1 MVGIKLLLNKK
12 MSIKNKIP
20 SFDKPNYVYIPLVN
34 HTNLACECCVKKGD
48 KVYKGSVI
56 GRRND
61 HFQLPIHAS
70 VSGSV
75 VGIEERPYLN
85 GALVKCVVIEN
96 DFKEKVVDNFPPK
109 KDITDYTAREFVNIL
124 RDCGIVGM
132 GGSGFPTYVKYDTK
146 MPINTILVNGVECEP
161 YITADYVLMRD
172 HAEEILECIDAILE
186 ITGATKGIIAIKVH
200 QPEIKKEFKKYMGT
214 YPNIE
219 LIEVADL
226 YPSGW
231 EKSLIKQV
239 LNIDYDKLPIEKGVV
254 VNNVSTIY
262 AIYEALKYHKPV
274 MEKIITITGDKIEK
288 PQNVVVK
295 IGTQV
300 KDLIDYIG
308 GIKPG
313 NKIKL
318 IAGGPMM
325 GVAILTDD
333 LVVSNNLNCLLIMEN
348 QNEHPYIE
356 CMRCGKCVNIC
367 PAKLSPVLIKNNVN
381 NVEHL
386 KYLQPEKCIECG
398 LCSYICPS
406 KVDVREYVKKA
417 KLKRGEKNE

>member
-1 MVGIKLLLNKK
+1 
-12 MSIKNKIP
+12 
-20 SFDKPNYVYIPLVN
+20 
-34 HTNLACECCVKKGD
+34 
-48 KVYKGSVI
+48 
-56 GRRND
+56 
-61 HFQLPIHAS
+61 
-70 VSGSV
+70 
-75 VGIEERPYLN
+75 
-85 GALVKCVVIEN
+85 
-96 DFKEKVVDNFPPK
+96 
-109 KDITDYTAREFVNIL
+109 
-124 RDCGIVGM
+124 M

-381 NVEHL
+381 NVEYL